1 MIPETTITTLGAF
14 VAGLA
19 TSIHCLGMCGPL
31 ACLACQSKGSCST
44 TPLASAYHGS
54 RLGAYSV
61 VGAMAGGIGGVLLEV
76 IPPAVTNVLP
86 WVAGAFLIAWAVGWS
101 FNWFPNFARL
111 PFGKLTKNAP
121 TLLGLATPLIPCAPL
136 YLIFGLAALSGSAV
150 RGAGITL
157 AFGLGTVPL
166 LWLAQHQLA
175 NFRAR
180 FGQRGVLILQR
191 ILVFSASALVLWR
204 LGATAIAGQP
214 TCCDQISP

>member
-14 VAGLA
+14 LAGLA
-19 TSIHCLGMCGPL
+19 TSVHCLGMCGPL
-31 ACLACQSKGSCST
+31 ACLACQSRGTCAT
-44 TPLASAYHGS
+44 TPLASSYHGS
-54 RLGAYSV
+54 RLAAYTIAGAIA
-61 VGAMAGGIGGVLLEV
+61 GAIGGLILES
-76 IPPAVTNVLP
+76 IPPSLLTLLP
-86 WVAGAFLIAWAVGWS
+86 WFAGVFLIAWAVGWS
-101 FNWFPNFARL
+101 FNWFPSFGRL
-111 PFGKLTKNAP
+111 PFAKLTKNTP

-136 YLIFGLAALSGSAV
+136 YLIFGLAAFSGSPV
-150 RGAGITL
+150 RGAAITL

-191 ILVFSASALVLWR
+191 SLVFSASVLVLWR

-214 TCCDQISP
+214 TCCHQLTP